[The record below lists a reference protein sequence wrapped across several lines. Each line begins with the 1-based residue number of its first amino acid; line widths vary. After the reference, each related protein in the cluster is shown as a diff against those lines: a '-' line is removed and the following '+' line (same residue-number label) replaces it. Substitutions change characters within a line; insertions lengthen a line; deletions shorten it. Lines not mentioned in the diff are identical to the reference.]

1 LLAER
6 VKPPQWG
13 ARKLLVLLQRS
24 MPEVELPCES
34 TVNNILKKHGKV
46 TPRKK
51 NRRRII
57 NKYPV
62 FDPQAPN
69 LVWSADFK
77 GKFRMGNWEYC
88 NPLTI
93 ADSYSRYL
101 FAIHGLEYCR
111 AEDCKPIFEKVFR
124 EHGMAE
130 QMHTD
135 NGPPFGSP
143 ISLRRMTSLAVWFMD
158 LGVTPVYSDPGQP
171 QQNGRHERMHK
182 DLKAQ
187 ATRPPGRGWR
197 SQQKKFE
204 EFRKEYNEVRPHEAL
219 VMKTPNEVHKES
231 KREYP
236 RRVEEWVYPA

>member
-1 LLAER
+1 VIPNLFATSLTGRPFSVTCLIASSLNSAVNFGYAHGLPFAQTPEFIR
-6 VKPPQWG
+6 CLGIWG
-13 ARKLLVLLQRS
+13 ESS
-24 MPEVELPCES
+24 MP
-34 TVNNILKKHGKV
+34 
-46 TPRKK
+46 
-51 NRRRII
+51 
-57 NKYPV
+57 
-62 FDPQAPN
+62 
-69 LVWSADFK
+69 
-77 GKFRMGNWEYC
+77 
-88 NPLTI
+88 
-93 ADSYSRYL
+93 
-101 FAIHGLEYCR
+101 
-111 AEDCKPIFEKVFR
+111 
-124 EHGMAE
+124 E

-143 ISLRRMTSLAVWFMD
+143 ISPRRMTSLAVWFMD

-236 RRVEEWVYPA
+236 RRVEEWVYPAEMKMKLVTVNGALRWNSDGLVMVSTTLSGKYVGQEEVENGVWIVYYRHVALGVLSEKTKRVYELEDYQL